1 MIGLV
6 QRVLEAAVKVDG
18 KTVGEIEN
26 GLLVYLGVEKM
37 DDEAKAKRLAER
49 VAGYRI
55 FADEA
60 GKMNLDVTQTSK
72 QVLVVSQFTLAADTK
87 KGKRPSFSSAAHPD
101 DALSLYELFVEHLR
115 QMGLTVATGQFGA
128 DMKVHSI
135 NDGPINFN
143 LTV

>member
-6 QRVLEAAVKVDG
+6 QRVLSAKVVVEG
-18 KTVGEIEN
+18 QTIGEIGQ
-26 GLLVYLGVEKM
+26 GLLVYLGVERE
-37 DDEAKAKRLAER
+37 DDEQKAQRLSER
-49 VAGYRI
+49 VASYRI

-60 GKMNLDVTQTSK
+60 GKMNLDVTQFTS

-87 KGKRPSFSSAAHPD
+87 KGRRPSFSSAAQPQQ
-101 DALSLYELFVEHLR
+101 AEHLY
-115 QMGLTVATGQFGA
+115 QVFVASLKAKGLTVATGEFAA
-128 DMKVHSI
+128 DMKVHAV

>member
-6 QRVLEAAVKVDG
+6 QRVLEAKVVVDG
-18 KTVGEIEN
+18 KSVGEIEK
-26 GLLVYLGVEKM
+26 GLLVYLGVEKL

-55 FADEA
+55 FADDE

-101 DALSLYELFVEHLR
+101 DAHQLYERFVDDLR

>member
-6 QRVLEAAVKVDG
+6 QRVLEASVKVDG

-26 GLLVYLGVEKM
+26 GLLVYLGVEKL
-37 DDEAKAKRLAER
+37 DDEAKTKRLAER

-55 FADEA
+55 FADDA

-72 QVLVVSQFTLAADTK
+72 QLLVISQFTLAADTK

-101 DALSLYELFVEHLR
+101 DAINLYQLFVKYLE
-115 QMGLTVATGQFGA
+115 QMGLSVQTGQFGA

>member
-6 QRVLEAAVKVDG
+6 QRVLEASVKVDG
-18 KTVGEIEN
+18 KTVGEIGN

-37 DDEAKAKRLAER
+37 DNEAKAKRLAER

-60 GKMNLDVTQTSK
+60 GKMNLDVTQTSQ
-72 QVLVVSQFTLAADTK
+72 QVLVISQFTLAADTK

-101 DALSLYELFVEHLR
+101 DALALYERFVEY
-115 QMGLTVATGQFGA
+115 LTDMKLIVATGQFGA

>member
-6 QRVLEAAVKVDG
+6 QRVLEAKVVVDG
-18 KTVGEIEN
+18 QSVGEIEK
-26 GLLVYLGVEKM
+26 GLLVYLGVEKL

-55 FADEA
+55 FADDD

-87 KGKRPSFSSAAHPD
+87 KGKRPSFSSAANPD
-101 DALSLYELFVEHLR
+101 DAKRLYESFVGYLGD
-115 QMGLTVATGQFGA
+115 MGLTLATGQFGA